1 MPTGSERDEAIGQM
15 VSSTQTAKNPA
26 AVLAWANTISDP
38 QIQAKQI
45 ESVLTTWMKSD
56 SIAALNA
63 AQTVNLPDAQ
73 KTALIQK
80 LTQGK

>member
-1 MPTGSERDEAIGQM
+1 
-15 VSSTQTAKNPA
+15 
-26 AVLAWANTISDP
+26 
-38 QIQAKQI
+38 
-45 ESVLTTWMKSD
+45 MKSD